1 MKQSSDMLELT
12 GDGPMLVNEDGTV
25 ILWGKAAERLL
36 EFLAQ
41 DVIGRHFLLS
51 ECEHR
56 PGAREEA

>member
-1 MKQSSDMLELT
+1 MKQSSDMLEFT
-12 GDGPMLVNEDGTV
+12 ADGAMPENEDGTV
-25 ILWGKAAERLL
+25 ILRDKAAGRLL
-36 EFLAQ
+36 GYLAQ